1 MIPLESLLK
10 DMSGNPLL
18 KKFFSEIWP
27 WWSAWFVSLICFTFF
42 LTWTSLI
49 GSVFSLYLW
58 MSDFFLGR
66 HEQTPGC
73 PKRDFDVKPND
84 STWIWFSEPNSL
96 LDLLIGLWVRSRLQK
111 HEWFKGSY
119 INQHPLKW
127 FIKAASL
134 EHPAQL
140 SGSFPHRRVSPLLS
154 SYYYWYSL
162 ADGGWKCLIILINSR
177 NFLRYAY
184 FLILVS
190 SICFLSLMILPPRRK
205 RGLSRANK
213 YFC

>member
-84 STWIWFSEPNSL
+84 ST
-96 LDLLIGLWVRSRLQK
+96 
-111 HEWFKGSY
+111 
-119 INQHPLKW
+119 
-127 FIKAASL
+127 
-134 EHPAQL
+134 
-140 SGSFPHRRVSPLLS
+140 
-154 SYYYWYSL
+154 
-162 ADGGWKCLIILINSR
+162 
-177 NFLRYAY
+177 
-184 FLILVS
+184 
-190 SICFLSLMILPPRRK
+190 
-205 RGLSRANK
+205 
-213 YFC
+213 